1 MRAVSG
7 AWRECTHTHTH
18 TRVRCQDAISRLKWP
33 TSKPNSVLVTRRG
46 TAMSLPSPLR
56 DRPYK
61 KRQHSRAADHVF
73 EDDLRWWSDE
83 RFVDREDQSR
93 TEELSSSRP
102 TLRESQKLPTS
113 TSSRT
118 FGGPDHDAR
127 ETEPFDF
134 SLQGRKKTRFALP
147 EEVILQ
153 GEGTAYPR
161 HAVGHRTASAAHRE
175 LEPRNE
181 PSRRE
186 GSSSHKYKGASP
198 IVLSCARC
206 RRILGDSLGSSGGGR
221 DGVEGRDDEAQIRHD
236 LGFVVLTRIT
246 PIVRIHPDLQMVVEE
261 HRPDVGSTFVALF
274 CACGSRVGRKYWTTP
289 KNLDSVRDRYAL
301 SISQI
306 SVYQLGVADSA
317 AERERPREAWK
328 SAAEASLVQ
337 PQVSRGVHGSPRP
350 QQQRENK
357 YRPRA
362 SIVMQQGH
370 VPPHMTARDPHDVPE
385 RHRVDFELDEL
396 IDELERSSDD
406 NNDQDRRSEEYM
418 RRPFKVAAPQVRSN
432 TSGNNK
438 VKKEAPR
445 SPSRV
450 RERNF
455 SSPSYRRSE
464 KDNDVSTFT
473 VRKVKRERSLSPIR
487 FRGYSSDDGSSDRE
501 TSKKG
506 REEPKVRRLGS
517 LKNLYD

>member
-1 MRAVSG
+1 M
-7 AWRECTHTHTH
+7 HTH

-33 TSKPNSVLVTRRG
+33 TPKPNSVLVTRRR
-46 TAMSLPSPLR
+46 TAMSLPSPPR
-56 DRPYK
+56 DRPYN
-61 KRQHSRAADHVF
+61 KRQHSRAADHLF

-83 RFVDREDQSR
+83 RSVERENQSR
-93 TEELSSSRP
+93 TEELSSSSRS
-102 TLRESQKLPTS
+102 TLRESQKLPKS

-118 FGGPDHDAR
+118 IGWPDHDAR
-127 ETEPFDF
+127 GIEPYDLP
-134 SLQGRKKTRFALP
+134 LQRRKKTRFALP
-147 EEVILQ
+147 EEIILQ
-153 GEGTAYPR
+153 GEGTAHPR
-161 HAVGHRTASAAHRE
+161 HAVGHRTASDARRD

-181 PSRRE
+181 SSRRE

-206 RRILGDSLGSSGGGR
+206 RRILGDSIGSSGGGR

-246 PIVRIHPDLQMVVEE
+246 PIVQINPDLQMVVEE

-301 SISQI
+301 SIGQV
-306 SVYQLGVADSA
+306 SVYQLGIADS
-317 AERERPREAWK
+317 AERERPRGAWK
-328 SAAEASLVQ
+328 DAAEASFVQ
-337 PQVSRGVHGSPRP
+337 PQASRGVHASPSQ

-357 YRPRA
+357 HRPMT

-406 NNDQDRRSEEYM
+406 NNDQDRRGEGYM
-418 RRPFKVAAPQVRSN
+418 CRPFKVAAPQVRSN
-432 TSGNNK
+432 ASGNNN

-450 RERNF
+450 RDRNF
-455 SSPSYRRSE
+455 PSPSLRRSE
-464 KDNDVSTFT
+464 KDHNVSTPT
-473 VRKVKRERSLSPIR
+473 IRKVKREHSLSPIR
-487 FRGYSSDDGSSDRE
+487 FRGYSSDDGSSGRE

-506 REEPKVRRLGS
+506 RENPKVRRLGS
-517 LKNLYD
+517 LKDMYD